1 MKQVPKGWECVRGD
15 RGTPGQGRLK
25 RSKNWNHDPPSHL
38 VWDASA
44 FQTSPPPVK
53 ITTMIIITMVT
64 TWCIRSSKVPIAS
77 SFSLRPAS
85 WCWMVEPWL
94 MITWWW
100 EVKINHYKLADYA
113 DFDDDQPTDAGM
125 LSLGWRW
132 WWLWWRLISWY
143 YLPSSVA
150 ELSPD
155 TSLCLLGETW
165 QYHNY
170 HHQLLSIIIIN
181 EIITI
186 NITNLGWSVSPF
198 LLSSLTA
205 RLLLLLT

>member
-100 EVKINHYKLADYA
+100 EVKINWQIMLTLMMISQLMLECWAL
-113 DFDDDQPTDAGM
+113 DDDDGDYDDGDIMILFT
-125 LSLGWRW
+125 
-132 WWLWWRLISWY
+132 LISRWIE
-143 YLPSSVA
+143 SRHFS
-150 ELSPD
+150 
-155 TSLCLLGETW
+155 
-165 QYHNY
+165 
-170 HHQLLSIIIIN
+170 
-181 EIITI
+181 
-186 NITNLGWSVSPF
+186 
-198 LLSSLTA
+198 LSSWRDLTIS
-205 RLLLLLT
+205 

>member
-132 WWLWWRLISWY
+132 WWLWWRWY
-143 YLPSSVA
+143 HDTIYPHQSLNWVPTLLFVFL
-150 ELSPD
+150 ERPD
-155 TSLCLLGETW
+155 
-165 QYHNY
+165 N
-170 HHQLLSIIIIN
+170 II
-181 EIITI
+181 IITI
-186 NITNLGWSVSPF
+186 NYCPSSSSMKSSPSTSPTSDGVCPLSFF
-198 LLSSLTA
+198 LL
-205 RLLLLLT
+205 